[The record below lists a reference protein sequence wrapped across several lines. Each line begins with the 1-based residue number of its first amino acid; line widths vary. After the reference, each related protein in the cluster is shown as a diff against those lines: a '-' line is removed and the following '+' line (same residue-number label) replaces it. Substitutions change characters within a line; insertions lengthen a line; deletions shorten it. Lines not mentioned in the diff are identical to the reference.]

1 MKIDG
6 EKHKLLFLH
15 MNGTMGKRKGV
26 GPYGHWLG
34 QQGEEQTAHIVKAVY
49 SSSVR
54 HQFTK
59 AGQLK
64 LIPKQPLRKTSI
76 PRRDFAQHTL
86 PLNFLFT
93 KKDRN
98 TQFVNYLLSPI
109 NQVQQHYLLQQC
121 LRRNHDSDASCDPS
135 VHDAFGGTTVTYPS
149 RPSQQPSILLHLYS
163 PKPAL
168 FIA

>member
-6 EKHKLLFLH
+6 EKQKLLFLH
-15 MNGTMGKRKGV
+15 LNGTMGKRKGV

-59 AGQLK
+59 PGQLK

-98 TQFVNYLLSPI
+98 KFGSSNKQFVTTYSPI
-109 NQVQQHYLLQQC
+109 NQVLQHYLLQQC
-121 LRRNHDSDASCDPS
+121 LRRNLDSHASCAS
-135 VHDAFGGTTVTYPS
+135 FCA
-149 RPSQQPSILLHLYS
+149 
-163 PKPAL
+163 
-168 FIA
+168 